1 MYTYWN
7 GNEYTGAVQFDRDGN
22 PLDAAGQPLEYT
34 ETSLFGAEFRSDGEF
49 TGCNRPHLTG
59 YKREFFA
66 SVRMKDGLIFKVS

>member
-1 MYTYWN
+1 MMIFNYPTKKSLK
-7 GNEYTGAVQFDRDGN
+7 ESI
-22 PLDAAGQPLEYT
+22 GQPLEYT

-66 SVRMKDGLIFKVS
+66 SVRMKDGLIFKVA